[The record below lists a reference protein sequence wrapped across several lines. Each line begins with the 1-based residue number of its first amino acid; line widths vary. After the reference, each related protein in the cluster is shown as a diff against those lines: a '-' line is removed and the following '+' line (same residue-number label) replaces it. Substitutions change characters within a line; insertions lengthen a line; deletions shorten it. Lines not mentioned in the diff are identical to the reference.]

1 MKTRAQIKLLLLCRT
16 LKRES
21 EGQRQSNKEVDG
33 GKGKRKRKIRE
44 GGDDEDG
51 TQSGA
56 SPDALTTLLFTKPSS
71 ASTAVGNAH
80 NFYCIKK

>member
-1 MKTRAQIKLLLLCRT
+1 MT
-16 LKRES
+16 
-21 EGQRQSNKEVDG
+21 D
-33 GKGKRKRKIRE
+33 E

-71 ASTAVGNAH
+71 ASTAVGNAQ
-80 NFYCIKK
+80 NFYNIKK